1 MLYPM
6 FKYSIKTEM
15 KRKYYE
21 RRLKGFFW
29 LYQIWTMEK
38 DIEFRCNKFK

>member
-1 MLYPM
+1 MPDMMFLQKLNIKGHNKELMLYPM

-21 RRLKGFFW
+21 RRLKGFF
-29 LYQIWTMEK
+29 
-38 DIEFRCNKFK
+38 